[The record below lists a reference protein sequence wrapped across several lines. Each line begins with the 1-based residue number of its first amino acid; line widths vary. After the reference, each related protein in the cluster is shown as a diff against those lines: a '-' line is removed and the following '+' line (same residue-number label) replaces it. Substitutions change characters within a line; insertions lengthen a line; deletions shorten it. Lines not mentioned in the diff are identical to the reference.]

1 MRVHYSRSRSGVSP
15 IIATMMLC
23 AIVLA
28 VVAVMYPIVSA
39 TMNKP
44 TYAASISQANL
55 LKQGT
60 YVLMTANVKN
70 IGSGDLNAYCVI
82 TDDASN
88 EYRCQGES
96 RFLVPGEHAAFIFES
111 KTDGSSFMVG
121 MSYKI
126 RVYDAQRGLLNEVT
140 IFCNGR

>member
-1 MRVHYSRSRSGVSP
+1 MRVHYRRSRSGVSP

-23 AIVLA
+23 VIVLA

-55 LKQGT
+55 LKQGS

-82 TDDASN
+82 MDEALN
-88 EYRCQGES
+88 EYPCQGES
-96 RFLVPGEHAAFIFES
+96 RFLMPGEHAAFVFES

-126 RVYDAQRGLLNEVT
+126 RVYDTQRGLLNEVT